1 MANTS
6 AAHGVMRPHLIAP
19 IEAVHALART
29 SVSRTIQL
37 RAGGV
42 LFGVAT
48 EITEAGTAGGA
59 AGEGACVALFGPGG
73 RGWCGGWGQGGRR
86 KREPAWIGVAK
97 ILRAG
102 VVIGVRPMHEGC
114 ISGCS
119 RCRHGW
125 VAPRVLDSLAVRV
138 MTRHIGGR
146 WEAVHGDWVVRLVG
160 GDGNRAIESDSG
172 LIGRYRQGSCQMH
185 LRMLMQL
192 PLGREDSEASWIP
205 THQVGYGVVG
215 LQTSVRRMIKAMS
228 DGVRSSVMEGV
239 ESLIW
244 RRSLASKC
252 DRDIRERYCR
262 TGTGTTVVVWWSGTR
277 CQQKKKNLPGISRG
291 RMHIRCMRLRAELRI
306 GPVILYLHA
315 GSSSLPIG
323 ARPVCSAL
331 HVGGK
336 GARR

>member
-1 MANTS
+1 MSHAS

-19 IEAVHALART
+19 IKAVHALART

-73 RGWCGGWGQGGRR
+73 RGWCGGWGQGGWR

-244 RRSLASKC
+244 RRSL

-262 TGTGTTVVVWWSGTR
+262 TGTGTSVVVWRSMAW
-277 CQQKKKNLPGISRG
+277 CQQKKKKPTGHQPRPHAYP
-291 RMHIRCMRLRAELRI
+291 MHEA
-306 GPVILYLHA
+306 A
-315 GSSSLPIG
+315 S
-323 ARPVCSAL
+323 
-331 HVGGK
+331 
-336 GARR
+336 